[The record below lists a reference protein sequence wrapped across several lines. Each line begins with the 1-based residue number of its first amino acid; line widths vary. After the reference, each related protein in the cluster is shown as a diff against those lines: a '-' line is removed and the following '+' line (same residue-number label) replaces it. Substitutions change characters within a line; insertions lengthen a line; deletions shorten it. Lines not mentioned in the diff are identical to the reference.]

1 MDLGSVGGRS
11 RVRFTFLVTQPP
23 LPPLGILGSSYPSLG
38 REHPWLGG
46 SGDGGVGGAGWGAPT
61 VRLADRC
68 HFLLGFRAS
77 GRGCPSLCPHLGSER
92 TRPTR
97 LPTPSLRLGTQ
108 RNSADRTLP
117 PGRGSSAP
125 SLRMRPRRR
134 QEGGWDSGRLPSRR
148 GQPWARDQ
156 G

>member
-11 RVRFTFLVTQPP
+11 RAGFTFLVTQPP
-23 LPPLGILGSSYPSLG
+23 SPPLGILGSSHRSLG

-46 SGDGGVGGAGWGAPT
+46 SRDGGVGGAGWGAPT
-61 VRLADRC
+61 VRLVDRC

-77 GRGCPSLCPHLGSER
+77 GRGVSQP
-92 TRPTR
+92 
-97 LPTPSLRLGTQ
+97 
-108 RNSADRTLP
+108 LP
-117 PGRGSSAP
+117 PPRLREGKTHQAPNPLPKARRTEEFGSSAP

-134 QEGGWDSGRLPSRR
+134 QEGGQDSGRLPSGR

>member
-1 MDLGSVGGRS
+1 MGVPRSGIRRSVGGSVRWGAGRTGRPRRGTFVDLGSVGGRS
-11 RVRFTFLVTQPP
+11 RVGFTFLVTQPP
-23 LPPLGILGSSYPSLG
+23 SLPLGILGSSYPSLG

-68 HFLLGFRAS
+68 HFLLGFCAS

-97 LPTPSLRLGTQ
+97 LPTPSHRGIRQIELNPRGE
-108 RNSADRTLP
+108 AAP
-117 PGRGSSAP
+117 PGSHP
-125 SLRMRPRRR
+125 
-134 QEGGWDSGRLPSRR
+134 
-148 GQPWARDQ
+148 
-156 G
+156 